1 MAPSPLNEERL
12 LLSRQ
17 HRSLQA
23 RLQQLLD
30 AQSEGLLRGLG
41 RPVEHSVSKERSPE
55 TYFSSK
61 SSFTGRTTS
70 SNATPPRQPVSKHIT
85 LNASRKGIEQAL
97 AELAFLKEEEVKLAR
112 SDVEQTVQDLANV
125 KELDAKETHL
135 RQVIRSIED
144 EEVNRKVQKYRQEE
158 KSLSREIV
166 ELENR
171 LWEMQNRQQHLIREI
186 KTLDNKFQS
195 KLSSYKASLDLAEK
209 EARDYLARPPEV
221 VTVDKK
227 DKGPWALPPERR
239 TLSLSIEYLQ
249 QKQTELLKVEKDL
262 VSEKTALK
270 EGSVVWQDVVSTV
283 TMAEGIL
290 RQEMQRIPDDQG
302 LVDTEISGGKSSL
315 DKVLSTLQEAQSQI
329 ERNLN
334 TAQNRGWNLL
344 VCSISAELGAII
356 EGSDILRNICNPSH
370 DAMTDI
376 PGASDDVEHRFKG
389 PDNSQDAGRSQG
401 QLARESI
408 NIDQQFVA
416 YNDED
421 DGPGPELLIST
432 DDSPS

>member
-41 RPVEHSVSKERSPE
+41 RPVEHSVSTERSPE

-61 SSFTGRTTS
+61 SSFTSRTTS
-70 SNATPPRQPVSKHIT
+70 SNATPPRQPISKHIT
-85 LNASRKGIEQAL
+85 LNASRKGIAQAL

-112 SDVEQTVQDLANV
+112 SDVEQTVQDLAHV

-144 EEVNRKVQKYRQEE
+144 EEVNHKVQKYRQEE

-171 LWEMQNRQQHLIREI
+171 LWEMQDRQQHLIREI

-209 EARDYLARPPEV
+209 DARDYLARPPEV

-239 TLSLSIEYLQ
+239 TLPLSVEYMQ
-249 QKQTELLKVEKDL
+249 QKQAELLKVEKDL

-270 EGSVVWQDVVSTV
+270 EGSIVWQDVVSTV
-283 TMAEGIL
+283 TMVEEIL

-302 LVDTEISGGKSSL
+302 LIDSEISGGKSSL

-389 PDNSQDAGRSQG
+389 PDNSQGAGRSQG

-416 YNDED
+416 HNDED